1 MQEYQERVVAEK
13 KELDERI
20 EKLQTWLDRGENSEE
35 DFVDLQIE
43 KMKEYSEILRQRIAQ
58 WTMPILTR
66 LQSESEHSIV
76 IKPGEPGSFEIRDW
90 NRSRTITLTKAELI
104 QFADEIRNLAEV

>member
-43 KMKEYSEILRQRIAQ
+43 KMKE
-58 WTMPILTR
+58 
-66 LQSESEHSIV
+66 
-76 IKPGEPGSFEIRDW
+76 
-90 NRSRTITLTKAELI
+90 
-104 QFADEIRNLAEV
+104 